1 MNTNIQPTRKMKPE
15 DIRRIHSLLDR
26 YYGGETSADENR
38 ELLSLL
44 DRDDLPAELH
54 ADREMA
60 RHLATLLPPDDFEKR
75 LSEKINSMAAL
86 SEEQPAAH
94 RQSWTKV
101 WWSVAA
107 SVAILVCI
115 GIGLI
120 SHPTKQQSMEM
131 TPEEAYAHT
140 EMALQTFAEALNKG
154 YAQMEKADKATAAAT
169 SKAFKSLESIGIHI
183 ESN

>member
-1 MNTNIQPTRKMKPE
+1 MKPE

-26 YYGGETSADENR
+26 YYGGETSTEENR

-75 LSEKINSMAAL
+75 LSEKIDSMAAL
-86 SEEQPAAH
+86 SEERPTAH

-101 WWSVAA
+101 WWNVAA

-120 SHPTKQQSMEM
+120 SRPTRQQSMEM

>member
-1 MNTNIQPTRKMKPE
+1 MKPE

-26 YYGGETSADENR
+26 YYGGDTSAEENR

-44 DRDDLPAELH
+44 DRDDLPEELH

-60 RHLATLLPPDDFEKR
+60 RHLATLLPPEDFEKR
-75 LSEKINSMAAL
+75 LSEKIDSLAAL
-86 SEEQPAAH
+86 PEEQPTVTRH
-94 RQSWTKV
+94 PWTKT

-107 SVAILVCI
+107 SVVILVCI

-120 SHPTKQQSMEM
+120 SRPTKQQSMEM
-131 TPEEAYAHT
+131 TPEEAYAQT
-140 EMALQTFAEALNKG
+140 EMALQTFAETLNKG
-154 YAQMEKADKATAAAT
+154 YAQMEKADKATATAT

>member
-1 MNTNIQPTRKMKPE
+1 MKPE

-26 YYGGETSADENR
+26 YYGGETSAEENR

-60 RHLATLLPPDDFEKR
+60 RHLATLLPPDEFEKR
-75 LSEKINSMAAL
+75 LSEKIDSMAAL

-94 RQSWTKV
+94 CQSWTKA

-120 SHPTKQQSMEM
+120 SRPTKQQSMEM
-131 TPEEAYAHT
+131 TPEEAYAQT
-140 EMALQTFAEALNKG
+140 EMALQTFADVLNKG
-154 YAQMEKADKATAAAT
+154 YAQLEEADEATASAT
-169 SKAFKSLESIGIHI
+169 SKAFKSLENIGLYI